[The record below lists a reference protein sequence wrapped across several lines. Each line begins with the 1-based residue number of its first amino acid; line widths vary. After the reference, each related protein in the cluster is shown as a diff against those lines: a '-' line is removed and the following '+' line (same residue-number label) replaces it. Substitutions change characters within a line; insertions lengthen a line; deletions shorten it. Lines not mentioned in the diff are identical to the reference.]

1 MKKEIADAI
10 LALIKREVVPAIGCT
25 EPVAVALAVTKAR
38 EVLGQPVIKAEVF
51 LSRNILKNSMGVGI
65 PGTGMIGLPI
75 AIALGLVVGKSDYGL
90 EVLKDLNPEVLDQA
104 KRLVDQSICSVS
116 LKEEVPDKLYIEA
129 HCYGEMGHS
138 KVIICGS
145 HNHIAFVEANGDVL
159 LDEMSNGSFSKV
171 ESKDIE
177 LTFDSIYDFATETA
191 LSELEFI
198 LEAAELNKSAAK
210 ASLKGPF
217 GHSVSR
223 VIQSSSFQDIM
234 GNSVYNRL
242 VAITASACDVRM
254 AGAMVPVM
262 SNSGSGNQGIT
273 ATLPVVVFA
282 EEMNKP
288 REQLI
293 RALALSNLM
302 VIYIKRGL
310 GRLSG
315 LCGVTAAGI
324 GASCGM
330 TYLMGGTRE
339 QVAYSVKNM
348 IGNVTGVICDG
359 AKPSCAL
366 KVSSAVSAAI
376 FSSMMA
382 MDNKVVSA
390 LEGIADND
398 VDQTI
403 RNLTDIGSEG
413 MTQTDKM
420 VLDIMINKK
429 HDSRG

>member
-1 MKKEIADAI
+1 MKKELADAI

-25 EPVAVALAVTKAR
+25 EPVAVALAVAKAR
-38 EVLGQPVIKAEVF
+38 EVLGEKVVKAELF

-75 AIALGLVVGKSDYGL
+75 AIALGIVVGKSDYGL
-90 EVLKDLNPEVLDQA
+90 EVLKDLNPELLAQA
-104 KRLVDQSICSVS
+104 KELVAAQISSVQI
-116 LKEEVPDKLYIEA
+116 KEDVPDKLYIEV
-129 HCYGEMGHS
+129 HCYGKQSHS

-145 HNHIAFVEANGDVL
+145 HNHIIYVEANGAVL
-159 LDEMSNGSFSKV
+159 LDEMSHGHLRKAETEEVELSF
-171 ESKDIE
+171 D
-177 LTFDSIYDFATETA
+177 TIYEFATETA
-191 LSELEFI
+191 LTDLEFI

-210 ASLKGPF
+210 ESLKGPF
-217 GHSVSR
+217 GHSVAR
-223 VIQSSSFQDIM
+223 VLQSSSFQDIM
-234 GNSVYNRL
+234 GSSIYNRL
-242 VAITASACDVRM
+242 VAVTASACDVRM

-282 EEMNKP
+282 EEMNKS
-288 REQLI
+288 REQLV

-302 VIYIKRGL
+302 AIYIKRGL

-315 LCGVTAAGI
+315 LCGVTVAGI

-330 TYLMGGTRE
+330 TYLMGGSRE
-339 QVAYSVKNM
+339 QIAFSVKNM
-348 IGNVTGVICDG
+348 IGNMTGVICDG

-390 LEGIADND
+390 LEGITDND

-413 MTQTDKM
+413 MIQTDKM
-420 VLDIMINKK
+420 VLDIMVNKNK
-429 HDSRG
+429 DARD